1 MTLEEFP
8 GYREALRAES
18 EARDYAFLDLPRS
31 ICGIDVG
38 PVTLRQ
44 LLARLA
50 LRCPFVA
57 DLPAETIIQ
66 FPDPAGEIG
75 AFIWHISNAR
85 ARSAGSRLDE
95 HLARERLCKQLAFV
109 SAEDAIAG
117 IKEFL
122 KITFLDAPGSGGKTY
137 IPTASIA
144 ATLVDIFAA
153 EYGWNEDRILDSAM
167 VKLYQLLRERTLRL
181 NPKAV
186 LHNRLSDKIRGQY
199 LKEANAHLFWIVP
212 FDPDFATWQTAHP
225 LSILRMTSRLPLT
238 RQAINDSAIAK
249 T

>member
-8 GYREALRAES
+8 GYCDALRQER

-31 ICGIDVG
+31 ICGIDVA
-38 PVTLRQ
+38 PLTVRQ

-57 DLPAETIIQ
+57 DLPAEVIMQ

-75 AFIWHISNAR
+75 AFIWHVSIAR
-85 ARSAGSRLDE
+85 ARCLGRP
-95 HLARERLCKQLAFV
+95 LAEYRARQAFCKHLAFV
-109 SAEDAIAG
+109 SGEDAIAG
-117 IKEFL
+117 IKDYL

-144 ATLVDIFAA
+144 ATLVDIFATD
-153 EYGWNEDRILDSAM
+153 YGWNDDRILDSAL
-167 VKLYQLLRERTLRL
+167 VKLYQLLRERSLRL

-186 LHNRLSDKIRGQY
+186 LHNRLSDKVRGEY
-199 LKEANAHLFWIVP
+199 LKVANAHLFWIVP
-212 FDPDFATWQTAHP
+212 YDPEFARWQRAQAA
-225 LSILRMTSRLPLT
+225 RAFAPLT
-238 RQAINDSAIAK
+238 PQVSAK
-249 T
+249 